1 MSKKSEIY
9 GSQECISF
17 QLLLW
22 KVHILAFMGLLLLLD
37 TVAFGQSHVW
47 KFSRIVCRISMCPI
61 QSCWFLYLTQF
72 FIEVIHYLC
81 RLDHSIYLCKCFE
94 LFAVIMKLWLAAGIT
109 ICRQV
114 KKDKVGTTVQKLTT
128 LFLSQCKSLQTF
140 SCHCPKVEKPFLSED
155 RAQTWLTK

>member
-1 MSKKSEIY
+1 MEAKNVLFSNFCYEKFISWRSWDCFCYWILLHLDNPTCGNFPGLCVGLACDPSK
-9 GSQECISF
+9 
-17 QLLLW
+17 
-22 KVHILAFMGLLLLLD
+22 
-37 TVAFGQSHVW
+37 
-47 KFSRIVCRISMCPI
+47 
-61 QSCWFLYLTQF
+61 SCWFLYLTQF

-114 KKDKVGTTVQKLTT
+114 KKNKVGTTVQKLTT

-155 RAQTWLTK
+155 RAQT

>member
-114 KKDKVGTTVQKLTT
+114 KKNKVGTTVQKLTPFFC
-128 LFLSQCKSLQTF
+128 LNAKVCKRFLVTAQKLRN
-140 SCHCPKVEKPFLSED
+140 LSWVKIELRLD
-155 RAQTWLTK
+155 